1 MKFMIETQNLILR
14 DFTNDDV
21 HDYFAMDS
29 LPIVHRYLGDNPLQ
43 SLEQAA
49 HIIEKVRNQYEQYGI
64 GRWTVIEKSTGKY
77 VGWSGLKFVTEIEN
91 NRSEYYD
98 VGYRLHP
105 DFWGKGYAT
114 ESAQAALEYGFTTL
128 AAKSIAGSCHKENH
142 ASKRVL
148 EKCGLRFINSYL
160 WDNTIPC
167 LWLEITKD
175 EWLNTVKNIS

>member
-1 MKFMIETQNLILR
+1 MKFIIETQNLILR

-43 SLEQAA
+43 SLEQAT

-105 DFWGKGYAT
+105 DFWEKDMR
-114 ESAQAALEYGFTTL
+114 LNR
-128 AAKSIAGSCHKENH
+128 HK
-142 ASKRVL
+142 L
-148 EKCGLRFINSYL
+148 L
-160 WDNTIPC
+160 
-167 LWLEITKD
+167 
-175 EWLNTVKNIS
+175 

>member
-1 MKFMIETQNLILR
+1 MKYIIETTNLLLR
-14 DFTNDDV
+14 DFLIDDV

-29 LPIVHRYLGDNPLQ
+29 LPIVHRYLGDSPLQ

-49 HIIEKVRNQYEQYGI
+49 IIIEKVRKQYEDYGI

-77 VGWSGLKFVTEIEN
+77 VGWSGLKFVTETEN
-91 NRSEYYD
+91 NHADYYD

-114 ESAQAALEYGFTTL
+114 ESAQAALQYGFTVL
-128 AAKSIAGSCHKENH
+128 GAESIAGSCHQDNI

-148 EKCGLRFINSYL
+148 EKCGLRYSNSYL

-167 LWLEITKD
+167 LWMEITKD
-175 EWLNTVKNIS
+175 EWLHAANNKH